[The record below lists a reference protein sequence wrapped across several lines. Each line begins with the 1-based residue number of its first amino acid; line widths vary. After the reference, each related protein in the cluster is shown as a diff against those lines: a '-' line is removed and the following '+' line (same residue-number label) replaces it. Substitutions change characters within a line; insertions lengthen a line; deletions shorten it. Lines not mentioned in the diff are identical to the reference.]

1 MGKPTASRT
10 EEAKSKTRAGHNEDL
25 PHERDC
31 KEMKLKRD
39 TWILLGVL
47 TLTAG
52 YIWIRADEAERLS

>member
-1 MGKPTASRT
+1 
-10 EEAKSKTRAGHNEDL
+10 
-25 PHERDC
+25 
-31 KEMKLKRD
+31 MKLKRD